1 MDDEDIAVI
10 IFIIYLL
17 YQVVSSILRLV
28 YSKDKKKIDIISGFD
43 LGINII
49 FVIYFFLFSNGYFN
63 SEEE

>member
-1 MDDEDIAVI
+1 MDDDEIYGI
-10 IFIIYLL
+10 IFVIYLL

-49 FVIYFFLFSNGYFN
+49 FVIYMLLYANGYFN

>member
-1 MDDEDIAVI
+1 MDDEDIDVI

-43 LGINII
+43 LGISII
-49 FVIYFFLFSNGYFN
+49 FVIYYLLYANGYFN
-63 SEEE
+63 NEEE